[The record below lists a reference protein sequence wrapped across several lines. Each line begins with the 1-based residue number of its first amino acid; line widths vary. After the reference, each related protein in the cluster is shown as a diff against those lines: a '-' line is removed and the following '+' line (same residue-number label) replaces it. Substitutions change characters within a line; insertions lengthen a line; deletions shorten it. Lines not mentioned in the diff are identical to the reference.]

1 MGNRKRWSRILYLVA
16 AGLILGAV
24 AIVYITAPPPTVLR
38 VRVVEVESGRPLTGA
53 AVRARIPGEASSPA
67 LLSDDKGEVEF
78 RDLVPDSNYIVRVQL
93 VDHDLA
99 VESPVAVAEGEETR
113 ITVMLAHDP
122 GARLYVGL
130 DRARVVEIDTA
141 SLQVLQ
147 TVVLAGAPEAPVRQ
161 LRLHPAEGLLY
172 ALIGD
177 QGRVLSTASGAT
189 LARLEVAGSIDS
201 LEPTADG
208 RYVVAAGLS
217 EADPTGVMAQRHLWL
232 LDARSGRLVS
242 DTLLSR
248 MQPDASLATVWQPD
262 GQDGYILRAT
272 NPEIDRLAE
281 QRGGDSPFF
290 RVPVGI
296 TSREPKMVLSADGQ
310 YYYWWAKGYSPD
322 RGEVSLLALA
332 ALEDGA
338 AVFQEVPA
346 GVSAIAASPVRQE
359 LFVLNSSLGTLTII
373 DLTGERA
380 QVLVPVGKQP
390 EQMTVSSDG
399 SRAYVADAEADSIL
413 VVDLDSASVSYVLP
427 LPGEPLSLATE

>member
-1 MGNRKRWSRILYLVA
+1 
-16 AGLILGAV
+16 
-24 AIVYITAPPPTVLR
+24 
-38 VRVVEVESGRPLTGA
+38 
-53 AVRARIPGEASSPA
+53 
-67 LLSDDKGEVEF
+67 
-78 RDLVPDSNYIVRVQL
+78 
-93 VDHDLA
+93 
-99 VESPVAVAEGEETR
+99 
-113 ITVMLAHDP
+113 
-122 GARLYVGL
+122 
-130 DRARVVEIDTA
+130 
-141 SLQVLQ
+141 
-147 TVVLAGAPEAPVRQ
+147 
-161 LRLHPAEGLLY
+161 
-172 ALIGD
+172 
-177 QGRVLSTASGAT
+177 
-189 LARLEVAGSIDS
+189 
-201 LEPTADG
+201 
-208 RYVVAAGLS
+208 
-217 EADPTGVMAQRHLWL
+217 MAQRHLWL

-296 TSREPKMVLSADGQ
+296 TSQEPKMVLSADGQ